1 MTQLI
6 SVEKFI
12 NSIIYKESI
21 RRKTSGTTK
30 YFIPNKY
37 DLQIDIPSTNDIN
50 LLGDYVILPYTADDS
65 TNDYMKILKEV
76 VIYNNVDGTTYKI
89 KQNSKIYK
97 DPKIIFRQCGSI
109 VPNKSIIQYFWFNAY
124 NCLTG
129 MNKNLKINIPMLCAL
144 YLFRLEDYSIAH
156 SYIQSQSNSWLQ
168 YHAKNI
174 DCLVKNSIFLNK
186 SIAIKFNCNG
196 STVNVTLT
204 SQDGD
209 VKLKFKNYF
218 FGGICDRPDIYF
230 YL

>member
-21 RRKTSGTTK
+21 RRKTSGTAK
-30 YFIPNKY
+30 YFIPNKC

-50 LLGDYVILPYTADDS
+50 LLGDYVAIPYTTDRSA
-65 TNDYMKILKEV
+65 NDYMKIFKEF
-76 VIYNNVDGTTYKI
+76 VIYNNADTNYKI
-89 KQNSKIYK
+89 RTNSKSYEDSKIVLYE
-97 DPKIIFRQCGSI
+97 DPKIIFRQCESI

-124 NCLTG
+124 NFLTG
-129 MNKNLKINIPMLCAL
+129 MNKNLKINIPKVCAL
-144 YLFRLEDYSIAH
+144 FLFRLEDYSIAH
-156 SYIQSQSNSWLQ
+156 SYIQLQSKSWLQ
-168 YHAKNI
+168 YRAKDI

-196 STVNVTLT
+196 STTNVTLT

-209 VKLKFKNYF
+209 VKLNFKN
-218 FGGICDRPDIYF
+218 
-230 YL
+230 

>member
-12 NSIIYKESI
+12 NSIIYEESI

-30 YFIPNKY
+30 YFIPNKC
-37 DLQIDIPSTNDIN
+37 DLQINIPSTNDIN
-50 LLGDYVILPYTADDS
+50 LLGDYVAIPYTTDRSA
-65 TNDYMKILKEV
+65 NDYMKIFKEF
-76 VIYNNVDGTTYKI
+76 VIYNNADTNYEIRK
-89 KQNSKIYK
+89 NSNSYEASKIV
-97 DPKIIFRQCGSI
+97 FRQCGSI

-124 NCLTG
+124 NFFTG
-129 MNKNLKINIPMLCAL
+129 MNKNLKINIPKVCAL
-144 YLFRLEDYSIAH
+144 FLFRLEDYSIAH
-156 SYIQSQSNSWLQ
+156 SYIQLQSKSWLQ

-196 STVNVTLT
+196 STTNVTLT

-209 VKLKFKNYF
+209 VKLNFKN
-218 FGGICDRPDIYF
+218 
-230 YL
+230 